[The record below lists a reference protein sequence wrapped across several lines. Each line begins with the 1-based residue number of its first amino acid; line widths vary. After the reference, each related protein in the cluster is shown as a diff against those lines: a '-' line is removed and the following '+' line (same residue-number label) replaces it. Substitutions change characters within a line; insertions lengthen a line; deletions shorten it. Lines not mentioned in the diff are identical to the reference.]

1 MELTEL
7 VIAIALYAANITL
20 SLYLSRIDIK
30 SRYLRL
36 VLLTPLLAFAFLTGK
51 EEITLAD
58 YGNYWM
64 LTGIVIFILIMIK
77 FSINYLENLPH
88 NQSFDNKSNKIK
100 KERD

>member
-7 VIAIALYAANITL
+7 VVAVALYAANITL
-20 SLYLSRIDIK
+20 SLYLSKIDIR

-51 EEITLAD
+51 EGFTLAD

-64 LTGIVIFILIMIK
+64 LTGIVMFILIMIK
-77 FSINYLENLPH
+77 FSNNYLENLPH
-88 NQSFDNKSNKIK
+88 NQSLNNKSN
-100 KERD
+100 